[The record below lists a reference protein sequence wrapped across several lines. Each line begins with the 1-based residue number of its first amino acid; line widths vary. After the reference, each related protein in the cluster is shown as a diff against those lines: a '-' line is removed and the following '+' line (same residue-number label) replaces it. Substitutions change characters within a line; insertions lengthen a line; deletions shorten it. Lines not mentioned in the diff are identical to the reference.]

1 METTVNYLLQSA
13 LALLVLYLFYRI
25 VLHNQPGLVYNRLY
39 LLLAPALALIIPL
52 LQLPLPF
59 ETALPAADIIPA
71 IQLQEIQVVGYSSA
85 TPAMTSLFTTSQ
97 LLLILYSVIGLVLL
111 ARLGLQVVRI
121 RKLASAAT
129 PVFSSSPEATVL
141 QTEGQSP
148 SFAFLHYVFLG
159 DMKHLSAQ
167 ERQQILLHEMAHVKL
182 RHTYDVLYYETLTAL
197 LWFNPLVWL
206 MKEELRNVHE
216 FQADAEVLANCQPQE
231 YSSLLA
237 KEALFMAG
245 IPVGSYFQKPQ
256 VFRRLRM
263 LQLHGK
269 PASKT
274 RLLMALPVIL
284 LLLVAFSSSKVSA
297 DIAPLVEEPASLSEI
312 LITAPARK
320 AAIPV
325 GEQRKEG
332 IRPEPTA
339 AVAEPKTTET
349 ASVVKKELKMLE
361 PTTTPTPPKEE
372 SSTAE
377 KPYSYVEQMPQF
389 DGGDTEMM
397 KFLARNIRYPKDAQE
412 VGAEGLVVLAFVV
425 DKEGGLQDITILKP
439 LHESLDKEALR
450 VVEKMQGQW
459 SPGKQNG
466 VAVPVRYTLP
476 VRFAIK

>member
-13 LALLVLYLFYRI
+13 LALLVLYLFYRV
-25 VLHNQPGLVYNRLY
+25 VLHNQPGLLYNRLY
-39 LLLAPALALIIPL
+39 LLLAPVLALAIPL
-52 LQLPLPF
+52 LELPLPF
-59 ETALPAADIIPA
+59 QTVLPATDLIPA
-71 IQLQEIQVVGYSSA
+71 IQLQEVQVTASGSA
-85 TPAMTSLFTTSQ
+85 ATATAPLFTTGQ
-97 LLLILYSVIGLVLL
+97 WLLVLYSVIGFVLL
-111 ARLGLQVVRI
+111 ARLFLQVFRI
-121 RKLASAAT
+121 RSLASAAR
-129 PVFSSSPEATVL
+129 PIPGSGAGATVL
-141 QTEGQSP
+141 QTEGQFP

-167 ERQQILLHEMAHVKL
+167 EQQQVLSHEMAHVRL
-182 RHTYDVLYYETLTAL
+182 RHTYDVLYYEVLTAV

-237 KEALFMAG
+237 KEALYMAG

-274 RLLMALPVIL
+274 RLLLALPVIL
-284 LLLVAFSSSKVSA
+284 VLLVAFSANKVSA
-297 DIAPLVEEPASLSEI
+297 DITPLMEEPASLSEI

-320 AAIPV
+320 TGIPV
-325 GEQRKEG
+325 GVQKDEDTG
-332 IRPEPTA
+332 IGQEPTA
-339 AVAEPKTTET
+339 TTT
-349 ASVVKKELKMLE
+349 TKSSNVVKEDWKMVK
-361 PTTTPTPPKEE
+361 PSVTIPPSEGE
-372 SSTAE
+372 SDAE
-377 KPYSYVEQMPQF
+377 KPYTYVEQMPQF
-389 DGGDTEMM
+389 NGGEAEMM
-397 KFLARNIRYPKDAQE
+397 KFMGRNIRYPKDAQE
-412 VGAEGLVVLAFVV
+412 VGVEGLVVLSFVV
-425 DKEGGLQDITILKP
+425 DKNGGLQDITILKT

-459 SPGKQNG
+459 SPGRQNG
-466 VAVPVRYTLP
+466 VVVPVRYTLP